1 MATGRLCGPP
11 TRRLSDGQ
19 TSPCSKVGGCHAHL
33 KLKRNGA
40 HWAQSYSFQFFQE
53 QLLTDCCS
61 DRRALADPTVW
72 LDNKG
77 NFHVFSHAY
86 VPVDVLAPYRYAD
99 VVGGEHF
106 YRRLF
111 LARQSFQHMT

>member
-1 MATGRLCGPP
+1 M
-11 TRRLSDGQ
+11 
-19 TSPCSKVGGCHAHL
+19 
-33 KLKRNGA
+33 
-40 HWAQSYSFQFFQE
+40 
-53 QLLTDCCS
+53 TDCCT

-99 VVGGEHF
+99 VVGGEQF
-106 YRRLF
+106 
-111 LARQSFQHMT
+111 ADASFSLDKVSNT

>member
-1 MATGRLCGPP
+1 M
-11 TRRLSDGQ
+11 
-19 TSPCSKVGGCHAHL
+19 
-33 KLKRNGA
+33 
-40 HWAQSYSFQFFQE
+40 
-53 QLLTDCCS
+53 
-61 DRRALADPTVW
+61 W

>member
-1 MATGRLCGPP
+1 M
-11 TRRLSDGQ
+11 
-19 TSPCSKVGGCHAHL
+19 V
-33 KLKRNGA
+33 
-40 HWAQSYSFQFFQE
+40 
-53 QLLTDCCS
+53 DCCS
-61 DRRALADPTVW
+61 DPDALADPTVW

-99 VVGGEHF
+99 VVGGEHV

-111 LARQSFQHMT
+111 LAGQCFQHMT

>member
-1 MATGRLCGPP
+1 M
-11 TRRLSDGQ
+11 
-19 TSPCSKVGGCHAHL
+19 V
-33 KLKRNGA
+33 
-40 HWAQSYSFQFFQE
+40 
-53 QLLTDCCS
+53 DCCS
-61 DRRALADPTVW
+61 DPAGALADPTVW

-106 YRRLF
+106 AHDCF
-111 LARQSFQHMT
+111 SPGKVSNT